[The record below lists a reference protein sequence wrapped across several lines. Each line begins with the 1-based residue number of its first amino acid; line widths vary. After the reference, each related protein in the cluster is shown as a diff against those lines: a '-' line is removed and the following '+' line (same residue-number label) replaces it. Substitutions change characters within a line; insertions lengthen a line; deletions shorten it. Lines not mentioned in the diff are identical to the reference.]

1 MEECTRGSPPLMHR
15 PSTLDLRNFL
25 SGVWI
30 LVFWS
35 CAAAVL
41 VLALIPVPESMPGT
55 GWDISNHGL
64 ASSVLAILG
73 FRAYPRHLA
82 AVIVGLFCYGMLIE
96 GLQSFL
102 PYRFAEWEDVLADG
116 SGIALGCVLEAL
128 YRKVG
133 ATLT

>member
-41 VLALIPVPESMPGT
+41 VLQVVT
-55 GWDISNHGL
+55 HGMLGDPYSEPYIL
-64 ASSVLAILG
+64 ANRIFMWST
-73 FRAYPRHLA
+73 
-82 AVIVGLFCYGMLIE
+82 GLFLVAMT
-96 GLQSFL
+96 
-102 PYRFAEWEDVLADG
+102 
-116 SGIALGCVLEAL
+116 ALSIRGVAAPAMTQA
-128 YRKVG
+128 KMV
-133 ATLT
+133 T